1 MNTYV
6 RQRKKDNIQSK
17 KDSYGWGEV
26 YHNNTCI
33 LKNPDVLWFNGVDE
47 EMMVEYTPELDYNTY
62 YTPNGKEGSYILC
75 GGTRYSFDT
84 FAV

>member
-1 MNTYV
+1 MIYRV
-6 RQRKKDNIQSK
+6 KRIG
-17 KDSYGWGEV
+17 YGWGEV

-33 LKNPDVLWFNGVDE
+33 LKNAEPLVFDGVTE
-47 EMMVEYTPELDYNTY
+47 ATIIEYTPELDYNTY

>member
-1 MNTYV
+1 M
-6 RQRKKDNIQSK
+6 
-17 KDSYGWGEV
+17 
-26 YHNNTCI
+26 
-33 LKNPDVLWFNGVDE
+33 LWFNGVDE

-62 YTPNGKEGSYILC
+62 YSPNGKEGSYILC